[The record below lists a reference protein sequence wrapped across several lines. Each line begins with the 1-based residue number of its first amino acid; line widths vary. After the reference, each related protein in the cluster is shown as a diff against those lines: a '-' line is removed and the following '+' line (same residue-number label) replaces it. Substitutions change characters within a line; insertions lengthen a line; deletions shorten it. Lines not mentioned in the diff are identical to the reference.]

1 MEMYPPITITSR
13 VELFTRKNARAI
25 YPVNGTLD
33 NQPLVAHRSGFRS
46 SNMTLVDLQRSNGN
60 GIHKNVN
67 AHARQKSEVTSSAYK
82 YRALHIEDDDEIRY
96 LVKAFL
102 KNYVQLDPAV
112 DAQDAFGHTSEIR
125 YDFIIT
131 DINLGDGPDGIE
143 ATRKIREMC
152 NYHDIP
158 VIAAT
163 ANAGIDIRNRCK
175 EVGMDAFLLKPF
187 MKKDLINTIDQVMN
201 RQ

>member
-1 MEMYPPITITSR
+1 MYPPITITSR

-25 YPVNGTLD
+25 SPVSNALD
-33 NQPLVAHRSGFRS
+33 HESFTAHRSGFRS
-46 SNMTLVDLQRSNGN
+46 PNLKLVDLQRSNGN
-60 GIHKNVN
+60 NGHSRSDTLSWPETKNSQGVHKF
-67 AHARQKSEVTSSAYK
+67 K
-82 YRALHIEDDDEIRY
+82 ALHIEDDDEIRY
-96 LVKAFL
+96 LVRAFL
-102 KNYVQLDPAV
+102 KNYVDLDPAV
-112 DAQDAFGHTSEIR
+112 DAQDAFGYTSQNR

-143 ATRKIREMC
+143 ATRKIKEMT
-152 NYHDIP
+152 NYSDIP

-163 ANAGIDIRNRCK
+163 ANAGTDIRNKCK